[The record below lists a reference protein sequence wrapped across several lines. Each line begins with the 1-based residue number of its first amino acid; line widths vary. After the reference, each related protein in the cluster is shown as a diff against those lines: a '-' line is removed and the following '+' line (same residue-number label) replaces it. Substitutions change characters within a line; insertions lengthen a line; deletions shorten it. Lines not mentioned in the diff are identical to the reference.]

1 MKKIQR
7 EVKAYEDIYV
17 SVDGK
22 EFKNEADC
30 RAWENSY
37 KGTIAASWNH
47 IKKEPVDTSNI
58 GLPYANSDDEC
69 YVIKPKTLDDI
80 VLINAYI
87 TSSTYGAEGKLTSN
101 HIGKMVALNFGY
113 DHDYCDV
120 YILEDHLNNLKKYVI
135 ELEGKFN
142 EEKEEHAN
150 DETENA

>member
-7 EVKAYEDIYV
+7 EETVVVRKDIYV

-22 EFKNEADC
+22 EFENEADC
-30 RAWENSY
+30 KAWEKSY
-37 KGTIAASWNH
+37 QGTISKSWGLV
-47 IKKEPVDTSNI
+47 KKESVDTSNI

-87 TSSTYGAEGKLTSN
+87 TSSTYGAEGKLTTE
-101 HIGKMVALNFGY
+101 HIGKLLALNFGY

-120 YILEDHLNNLKKYVI
+120 YIIEDHINKLKNYAS
-135 ELEGKFN
+135 ELEGKLT
-142 EEKEEHAN
+142 EEKEEA
-150 DETENA
+150 

>member
-7 EVKAYEDIYV
+7 EVVTHEDIYV

-30 RAWENSY
+30 KAWEKSY
-37 KGTIAASWNH
+37 KGTLEASWKL
-47 IKKEPVDTSNI
+47 IKKEEVDTSNI

-69 YVIKPKTLDDI
+69 YVIKPKTLDEI

-87 TSSTYGAEGKLTSN
+87 ASSTYGNGAQLTVE
-101 HIGKMVALNFGY
+101 HIGKMIALNFGY

-120 YILEDHLNNLKKYVI
+120 YILEDHLNNLKKYVS

-142 EEKEEHAN
+142 EEKGEA
-150 DETENA
+150 